1 MSTWQGNTALV
12 FASIAL
18 GLSIYS
24 HTKSISTDKP
34 VAIQQA
40 KPTLKKLA
48 IPAQDRENLVALHG
62 YILNL
67 ETRIHELENQAPA
80 IDPELLAT
88 LVEQAIEKQENER
101 RAEIEKRNPALGWL
115 SNLPDDYRERIKA
128 DPQYA
133 DSSINEALAT
143 LLNLS
148 KSENERLAAY
158 GQLKMT
164 LSMLRRDLD
173 DSQANAV
180 IDAMISISDY
190 TNDPKIRVSTLE
202 NLSRQNNISPKL
214 AEHFQKLLQTDDNDY
229 VRNISATALIGQFF
243 RATRDGNNSYASDL
257 AERITAL
264 ENSSNAKVA
273 EIMAENLK
281 GPRLREELDKALG
294 K

>member
-1 MSTWQGNTALV
+1 MSTWQGSTALA

-24 HTKSISTDKP
+24 YTKVNSTDKP
-34 VAIQQA
+34 VVIQQA
-40 KPTLKKLA
+40 KPNLKELT
-48 IPAQDRENLVALHG
+48 IPEQDRENLVALHG
-62 YILNL
+62 YILDL

-80 IDPELLAT
+80 IDPELLAA

-115 SNLPDDYRERIKA
+115 GNLPDNYLERITE

-173 DSQANAV
+173 ESQENAV
-180 IDAMISISDY
+180 IDAMISISEY

-202 NLSRQNNISPKL
+202 NLSRQNNVSPKL

-257 AERITAL
+257 AERITTI
-264 ENSSNAKVA
+264 ENSSNAKA
-273 EIMAENLK
+273 SEIMAESLK

>member
-1 MSTWQGNTALV
+1 MSTWQGNTALA

-24 HTKSISTDKP
+24 YTKVNSTDKP
-34 VAIQQA
+34 VVIQQA
-40 KPTLKKLA
+40 KPNLKKLT
-48 IPAQDRENLVALHG
+48 IPEQDRENLVALHG
-62 YILNL
+62 YILDL
-67 ETRIHELENQAPA
+67 ETRIHELENQTH
-80 IDPELLAT
+80 T
-88 LVEQAIEKQENER
+88 LDQEQLTSLVKQAMAQQESER
-101 RAEIEKRNPALGWL
+101 RAEIEKRNPAMGWL
-115 SNLPDDYRERIKA
+115 GNLPDDYRERIKA

-164 LSMLRRDLD
+164 LGMLRRDLD

-180 IDAMISISDY
+180 IDAMISISEY
-190 TNDPKIRVSTLE
+190 TNDPKIRISTLE
-202 NLSRQNNISPKL
+202 NLSRQNNVSPKL

-229 VRNISATALIGQFF
+229 VRNISATALISQFF

-257 AERITAL
+257 AERITTL

>member
-1 MSTWQGNTALV
+1 MSTWQGNTALA

-24 HTKSISTDKP
+24 YTKSNSTDKP
-34 VAIQQA
+34 VVIQQA
-40 KPTLKKLA
+40 KPNLKELA
-48 IPAQDRENLVALHG
+48 IPEQDRENLVALHG
-62 YILNL
+62 YILDL
-67 ETRIHELENQAPA
+67 ETRIHELENKAPT
-80 IDPELLAT
+80 IDPERLAS
-88 LVEQAIEKQENER
+88 LVKQAMEQQEKER
-101 RAEIEKRNPALGWL
+101 RVEIEKRNPALGWL

-164 LSMLRRDLD
+164 LGMLRRDLD

-180 IDAMISISDY
+180 IDAMISISEY

-202 NLSRQNNISPKL
+202 NLSRQNNVSPKL

-257 AERITAL
+257 AERITTL

>member
-1 MSTWQGNTALV
+1 MSTWQGNIALV

-24 HTKSISTDKP
+24 QTKSTPTDKP
-34 VAIQQA
+34 FLIQPA
-40 KPTLKKLA
+40 KSNLKELA
-48 IPAQDRENLVALHG
+48 IPEQDRENLIALHG
-62 YILNL
+62 YILDL
-67 ETRIHELENQAPA
+67 ETRIHELEHQTPTIA
-80 IDPELLAT
+80 PELLAS
-88 LVEQAIEKQENER
+88 LVKQAIEQQESER

-173 DSQANAV
+173 ESQANAV
-180 IDAMISISDY
+180 IDAMISISEY
-190 TNDPKIRVSTLE
+190 TNDAKIRVSALE
-202 NLSRQNNISPKL
+202 SLSRQTNVSPKL
-214 AEHFQKLLQTDDNDY
+214 AEHFQKLLQTDDNNY

-243 RATRDGNNSYASDL
+243 RAMRDGNNSFATDL
-257 AERITAL
+257 AERITTL

-281 GPRLREELDKALG
+281 SPRLREELDKALG